1 MSKRL
6 GSDASHR
13 GAKDLRPAEVALRAA
28 LSPISLAARSSGITF
43 DPGDA
48 ASLVARATSERLL
61 GPVLGAVADGAIE
74 LPDEQLNQAVAS
86 HQGSML
92 WCLQLEVRLLE
103 VAAWFRD
110 AGGVEFLVVKGP
122 AVAHLDEIDP
132 SLRSFADIDLLIHER
147 DMDRA
152 IATLVEHGAAR
163 RIPQQRPGFDRRFTK
178 GVGLCC
184 DDGVEIDVHRTLC
197 VGALGFRIP
206 LEELFA
212 QPDHF
217 EIGGVRFA
225 APRLEHRAL
234 HAAYHAVVGSPA
246 PALRTLRDLA
256 GYLTRPELPPEVLVP
271 EARRWGGET
280 VLAEAVRATFDTLSF
295 DAPAWRAWLGG
306 FTPDPRDL
314 QLIERSRVESPWP
327 VEWSV
332 LRELGWRDRAA
343 LCWAVAVP
351 SREVLEQ
358 RGETHWSR
366 IRSGV
371 RGVVRRH

>member
-1 MSKRL
+1 MT
-6 GSDASHR
+6 AFEHAER
-13 GAKDLRPAEVALRAA
+13 GPTLSSVSSAERA
-28 LSPISLAARSSGITF
+28 LSQAVGWFLPGADGVDPLADETQHLMILHV
-43 DPGDA
+43 
-48 ASLVARATSERLL
+48 ASTSRLL
-61 GPVLGAVADGAIE
+61 GPLLVAVNAGALD
-74 LPDEQLNQAVAS
+74 LPDEVVDQMAKAHEL
-86 HQGSML
+86 SML
-92 WCLQLEVRLLE
+92 WCLQLELRILE
-103 VAAWFRD
+103 VKDWFD
-110 AGGVEFLVVKGP
+110 KAGGVEFLVVKGP
-122 AVAHLDEIDP
+122 AVAHLDEPDP
-132 SLRSFADIDLLIHER
+132 SLRSFADLDLLIHER

-152 IATLVEHGAAR
+152 IATLGEHGAAR

-178 GVGLCC
+178 GVGTCC

-206 LEELFA
+206 LDDLFA
-212 QPDHF
+212 DPDHF
-217 EIGGVRFA
+217 EIGGERFA
-225 APRLEHRAL
+225 APKLEHRAL
-234 HAAYHAVVGSPA
+234 HAAYHAVVGSPV

-280 VLAEAVRATFDTLSF
+280 VLADAVRATFDTLSM
-295 DAPAWRAWLGG
+295 DAPTWREWLDD

-314 QLIERSRVESPWP
+314 QLIERSRGESPWP

-351 SREVLEQ
+351 SHEVLED
-358 RGETHWSR
+358 RGQTRWSR

-371 RGVVRRH
+371 DALVRRR